1 MTRRPDL
8 FLLNIAFDAT
18 GVHGHVF
25 FRDPPSSVLR
35 QVIIRSTAAG
45 NICEPAH
52 GDNRTGWEAFLEE
65 TRWLI
70 ALTRPDT
77 SEGRDSW
84 DLDSNGLP

>member
-8 FLLNIAFDAT
+8 FLLNVAYDVT
-18 GVHGHVF
+18 KVHGQVF

-35 QVIIRSTAAG
+35 QVIIRSTDTG

-52 GDNRTGWEAFLEE
+52 GDTRDGWEPFLEE

-70 ALTRPDT
+70 ALTQPDT
-77 SEGRDSW
+77 RDERS
-84 DLDSNGLP
+84 

>member
-1 MTRRPDL
+1 MTTRPDL
-8 FLLNIAFDAT
+8 FLLNVAYDVT

-25 FRDPPSSVLR
+25 FRDPPSSELR
-35 QVIIRSTAAG
+35 QVIIRSTDNG

-52 GDNRTGWEAFLEE
+52 GGTRDGWEPFLEE

-77 SEGRDSW
+77 PAERS
-84 DLDSNGLP
+84 